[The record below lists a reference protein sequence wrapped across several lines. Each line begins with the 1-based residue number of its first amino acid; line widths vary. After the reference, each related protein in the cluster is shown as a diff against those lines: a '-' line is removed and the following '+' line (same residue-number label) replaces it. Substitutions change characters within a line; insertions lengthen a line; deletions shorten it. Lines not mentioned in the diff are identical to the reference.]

1 MVQLLCNCRLGSWQE
16 EQLKILPGQIAMR
29 LNYRNSGYGPLMLSI
44 LVTRTLA
51 ASVGEHP
58 PSGTGRGKGLG
69 RFHQDGSQD
78 PGETA
83 PGQLGRRPCSDSLG
97 RHRQRGRVSLDTVGE
112 IQAERAAGLRKVK
125 TDRQWLGGKRMKLS
139 GRREFSIVAGGE
151 ATVTWNT
158 VGQTMAATLASK
170 HQEAVQFW
178 G

>member
-1 MVQLLCNCRLGSWQE
+1 MICDNLPCFPNRFFICGLYFPWPNRCATIDWDPDRKSNSKV
-16 EQLKILPGQIAMR
+16 LPGQIAMR

-44 LVTRTLA
+44 LVTRMLA
-51 ASVGEHP
+51 ASVGEQP

-112 IQAERAAGLRKVK
+112 IQAERAASLRKVK
-125 TDRQWLGGKRMKLS
+125 TDRQWLEGKRKKLS
-139 GRREFSIVAGGE
+139 GRRV
-151 ATVTWNT
+151 
-158 VGQTMAATLASK
+158 
-170 HQEAVQFW
+170 
-178 G
+178 